1 VNRLGLELDRPDGR
15 PIVIA
20 RLMGELDLATVG
32 EAGPRVLA
40 AAGNDSLVLDLA
52 GLTFLDSAAVH
63 LLFRLVKRFHDRGRE
78 LVFVVPVGS
87 PASRI
92 VEVID
97 LASAAPVVPS
107 SEDALRLLVA
117 AGS

>member
-1 VNRLGLELDRPDGR
+1 MNRLELELDRPNGR
-15 PIVIA
+15 PVVVA
-20 RLMGELDLATVG
+20 RLVGELDLATVAD
-32 EAGPRVLA
+32 AGPQVLA

-78 LVFVVPVGS
+78 LVFVVPAGS
-87 PASRI
+87 PASRV

-97 LASAAPVVPS
+97 LAAAAPVVPS
-107 SEDALRLLVA
+107 SEEAVRLLVA
-117 AGS
+117 SS

>member
-1 VNRLGLELDRPDGR
+1 MNRLELELDRPNGDQ
-15 PIVIA
+15 VLVA
-20 RLMGELDLATVG
+20 RLVGELDLATVG
-32 EAGPRVLA
+32 EAGPQVLA

-78 LVFVVPVGS
+78 VVFVVPAGS
-87 PASRI
+87 PASRV

-97 LASAAPVVPS
+97 LAAAAPVVPS
-107 SEDALRLLVA
+107 SDEAVRLLVA
-117 AGS
+117 S

>member
-1 VNRLGLELDRPDGR
+1 VNRLELDFDRPNGR
-15 PIVIA
+15 PVVVA
-20 RLMGELDLATVG
+20 RLVGELDLATVA

-63 LLFRLVKRFHDRGRE
+63 LLFRLVKRFHDSGRQ
-78 LVFVVPVGS
+78 LVFVVPADS
-87 PASRI
+87 PANRV

-97 LASAAPVVPS
+97 LASAAPVVTS
-107 SEDALRLLVA
+107 SEDAVSLLA
-117 AGS
+117 D